1 MIDFNAPQWFDEYL
15 RYRRQHPLQFQN
27 TDVLVDSLNGGETE
41 RFQRPHPFY
50 IALQQSGLVYGFPV
64 HYPFQ
69 VENGLLEELSDSER
83 AKLILLDV
91 MMHARLLDSE
101 LPVGDAYAAVID
113 KNGSLMRRYYE
124 ALYEYGHGEETTLL
138 EQILFKRVRFKK
150 SYFDFRKT
158 GVSSLLFWDLYF
170 FLEYCE
176 TVETPD
182 FEEITFFQN
191 LLVRKKGLKII
202 TLQILSAAA
211 HADHRVSKQ
220 EHSLHHQFERSSRL
234 LVEEEQDS
242 LREIFQQ
249 DISLDRIE
257 MPTLDW
263 LARRFLLDICLLS
276 IHADAQVDALEASFL
291 EPLLRKL
298 QLSSDDLLS
307 SKADL
312 GCFLVLHG
320 EKLHIFKG
328 KKTGILL
335 LGEAVIENF
344 MKLGHAAKMEA
355 VETRDM
361 ATTFGKILGK
371 KLRLNKNGELP
382 NEQEIK
388 EAISQL
394 KDIPK
399 FLPFFTMVF
408 LPVPGITEAYIFLAF
423 TLEKLSKGGISL
435 LPSQISKVV
444 KGEKKKTKNETEK

>member
-1 MIDFNAPQWFDEYL
+1 MIDFSTPTWFDDYL
-15 RYRRQHPLQFQN
+15 NYRRQYPLQFQN
-27 TDVLVDSLNGGETE
+27 TDVLVDRLNGGATE
-41 RFQRPHPFY
+41 RFQRPSPFY
-50 IALQQSGLVYGFPV
+50 NALQQSGLVYGFPV

-69 VENGLLEELSDSER
+69 NENGLVKSLSESDR

-91 MMHARLLDSE
+91 MMHARLLNTQ
-101 LPVGDAYAAVID
+101 LPTGDAYAHAID
-113 KNGSLMRRYYE
+113 RIGSLMRRYYE
-124 ALYEYGHGEETTLL
+124 ALYEYAHGEETTLL

-170 FLEYCE
+170 FLEYSE
-176 TVETPD
+176 AAEMPD
-182 FEEITFFQN
+182 FEEETFFEN
-191 LLVRKKGLKII
+191 LLLRKHKLKLI

-211 HADHRVSKQ
+211 YADYRVSKQ
-220 EHSLHHQFERSSRL
+220 ERSLHHQFERSSRL
-234 LVEEEQDS
+234 LVEEEQES
-242 LREIFQQ
+242 LRAIFQEARKLEQ
-249 DISLDRIE
+249 IE
-257 MPTLDW
+257 LPALDW

-276 IHADAQVDALEASFL
+276 IHADAQVNELEVAFL
-291 EPLLRKL
+291 SPLLQKL
-298 QLSSDDLLS
+298 QLSADDLLS

-320 EKLHIFKG
+320 EKLHIFRG

-344 MKLGHAAKMEA
+344 IKLGHAAKMEA

-382 NEQEIK
+382 DEQEIK

-423 TLEKLSKGGISL
+423 TLEKLSKGSISL
-435 LPSQISKVV
+435 LPSQISKVIQ
-444 KGEKKKTKNETEK
+444 GEKEEKETK

>member
-1 MIDFNAPQWFDEYL
+1 MIDFNAPFWFDEYL
-15 RYRRQHPLQFQN
+15 TYRRQHPLRFQN
-27 TDVLVDSLNGGETE
+27 TDVLVDKLNNGETE
-41 RFQRPHPFY
+41 RFRRPHPFY
-50 IALQQSGLVYGFPV
+50 NALQQSGLVYGFPV
-64 HYPFQ
+64 YYPFQ
-69 VENGLLEELSDSER
+69 NEDGLLDKISESER

-101 LPVGDAYAAVID
+101 LPTGEAYAQAID
-113 KNGSLMRRYYE
+113 RIGGLMRRYYE
-124 ALYEYGHGEETTLL
+124 ALYEYANGEETTLL

-170 FLEYCE
+170 FLDYCE
-176 TVETPD
+176 TVELPD
-182 FEEITFFQN
+182 FEESTFFKN
-191 LLVRKKGLKII
+191 LLIRKKALKI
-202 TLQILSAAA
+202 TTFQLLSAAA

-220 EHSLHHQFERSSRL
+220 ERSLHHQFERSSRL
-234 LVEEEQDS
+234 LVEEEQAS
-242 LREIFQQ
+242 LKEIFQQ
-249 DISLDRIE
+249 EVSLESIE
-257 MPTLDW
+257 MPPLDW

-276 IHADAQVDALEASFL
+276 IHADAQVDALEEAFL
-291 EPLLRKL
+291 QPLLEKL

-312 GCFLVLHG
+312 GCFLFLHG
-320 EKLHIFKG
+320 EKLHIFRG
-328 KKTGILL
+328 KKTGIVL
-335 LGEAVIENF
+335 LGQVMLENF
-344 MKLGHAAKMEA
+344 MKLGHAAKLEA

-361 ATTFGKILGK
+361 ATTFGRILGK
-371 KLRLNKNGELP
+371 KLRLNKDGELP

-388 EAISQL
+388 DAISQL

-423 TLEKLSKGGISL
+423 TLEKLSKGNISL

-444 KGEKKKTKNETEK
+444 SGEKKRKNEIEE